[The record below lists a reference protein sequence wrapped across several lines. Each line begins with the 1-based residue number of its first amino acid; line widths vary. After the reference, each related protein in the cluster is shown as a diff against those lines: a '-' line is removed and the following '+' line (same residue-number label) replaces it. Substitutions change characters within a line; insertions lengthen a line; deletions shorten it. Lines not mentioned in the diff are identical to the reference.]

1 MNGNK
6 NLTDE
11 LFKQIYNE
19 LQVSQLSDAGEALMM
34 FNLGKNR
41 SISARDTGVSYQL
54 SSECRFEV
62 SQLKTLEES
71 QGMGL
76 EGDNFEQ
83 ENANIEAMIAEL
95 NQDLANLKSLNH

>member
-1 MNGNK
+1 
-6 NLTDE
+6 
-11 LFKQIYNE
+11 
-19 LQVSQLSDAGEALMM
+19 
-34 FNLGKNR
+34 
-41 SISARDTGVSYQL
+41 
-54 SSECRFEV
+54 
-62 SQLKTLEES
+62 LEES